1 MSQRVVGMSPTVLL
15 PGFSLVVV
23 RLLLQLLRDGEVLV
37 TGRQYRQLLGLL
49 LLLELPDTQVQTTSR
64 QYTLF
69 VFSFISLFF
78 SGILMFD
85 GFLFRPL
92 LISACPKLPLKLLD
106 PLCARGRRRGRGAC
120 WTGCWRR
127 GRRRSRGM

>member
-1 MSQRVVGMSPTVLL
+1 MSATVLL

-69 VFSFISLFF
+69 VFRFISLFF
-78 SGILMFD
+78 RYFD
-85 GFLFRPL
+85 V
-92 LISACPKLPLKLLD
+92 
-106 PLCARGRRRGRGAC
+106 
-120 WTGCWRR
+120 
-127 GRRRSRGM
+127 

>member
-1 MSQRVVGMSPTVLL
+1 MSQRVVGMSATVLL

-49 LLLELPDTQVQTTSR
+49 LLLELPNTQVQTTSR

-69 VFSFISLFF
+69 VFSFIFLFF
-78 SGILMFD
+78 PVF
-85 GFLFRPL
+85 
-92 LISACPKLPLKLLD
+92 
-106 PLCARGRRRGRGAC
+106 
-120 WTGCWRR
+120 
-127 GRRRSRGM
+127 